1 MQFIV
6 HYLIGLGLGFVLEFL
21 YRSIYAKKIVW
32 PLFINLQM
40 YGLSTAFLYILSQY
54 NLPIYILIILILV
67 FTTAIEFITGYTY
80 LKYKKVM
87 LWDYSGEWLNY
98 KGLICPKFSIAWVI
112 LCLVYYFLIM
122 GLVI

>member
-1 MQFIV
+1 MQILI

-21 YRSIYAKKIVW
+21 YRSIKAKKIVW

-67 FTTAIEFITGYTY
+67 FTTSIEFITGYTY

-87 LWDYSGEWLNY
+87 LWDYSGEWFNY

-122 GLVI
+122 GLVV